1 MKNGPMIGYRWVNLF
16 LYRKNIFLFDGASKN
31 YTFNLSLTF
40 MSV

>member
-1 MKNGPMIGYRWVNLF
+1 MIGYRWVNLF
-16 LYRKNIFLFDGASKN
+16 LYRKTIFLFDASKN